1 MSTQAITES
10 TFESTVTA
18 DGIVLLDF
26 WADWCGP
33 CKQFAPVFE
42 KASEQHPDITFGKID
57 TEDQQ
62 RLAAALEITSI
73 PTIMAFRDGVPI
85 FRQAGALPAPALED
99 VIGQIRELDME
110 VVKKEYAEQ
119 VVAHEAQMAQQ
130 QAAQS
135 GHQGTPGTND
145 PTAVPGL

>member
-1 MSTQAITES
+1 MSTHAITET
-10 TFESTVTA
+10 TFESTVTG

-42 KASEQHPDITFGKID
+42 KASEAHPDITFGKID

-62 RLAAALEITSI
+62 GLAAALEITSI
-73 PTIMAFRDGVPI
+73 PTIMAFRDGIPI
-85 FRQAGALPAPALED
+85 FRQSGALPGPVLED
-99 VIGQIRELDME
+99 VIAQIRDLDMDA
-110 VVKKEYAEQ
+110 VKKEYAEQ
-119 VVAHEAQMAQQ
+119 VAQLEAQ
-130 QAAQS
+130 
-135 GHQGTPGTND
+135 QGRPQGGASD